1 MQRTF
6 ISIISFDPEY
16 VPWTD
21 TEEQKL
27 PFLSWARM
35 TLGKSLN
42 CPELQVSS
50 ADTVVPALALSQ
62 KSYWDDTVKNR
73 MDPKCPA

>member
-1 MQRTF
+1 MQRAF
-6 ISIISFDPEY
+6 ISVISFDPED

-21 TEEQKL
+21 TEDQKL
-27 PFLSWARM
+27 PFLSWAHV

-62 KSYWDDTVKNR
+62 KNCWDDMMKNH
-73 MDPKCPA
+73 MDLKSPA